1 MERGSIRLT
10 AFAIVTTSTSQHSH
24 WQLTP
29 IETFDCHKLANSSH
43 INIWLSLNK
52 WWPWYVNPVFSKK
65 IVNSSPCFSINWAN
79 FMMSPCK
86 TCDVSHVYWGL
97 GYTPRVKGLC
107 MYVLHSIH
115 STEEQVL
122 RSLVP
127 PTPQIL
133 KTGSV
138 DSWLPSFA
146 HGHPIQTYHPSV
158 LGNAQGSRVQV
169 RSKCPMHYSRQA
181 NGGLGLAS
189 LISW

>member
-1 MERGSIRLT
+1 
-10 AFAIVTTSTSQHSH
+10 
-24 WQLTP
+24 
-29 IETFDCHKLANSSH
+29 
-43 INIWLSLNK
+43 
-52 WWPWYVNPVFSKK
+52 
-65 IVNSSPCFSINWAN
+65 
-79 FMMSPCK
+79 MMSPCK
-86 TCDVSHVYWGL
+86 TCDVSHVYLGL

-146 HGHPIQTYHPSV
+146 HGHPIQTYHSSV

-169 RSKCPMHYSRQA
+169 RLNVRCIIHDKQMVVSVWLH
-181 NGGLGLAS
+181 
-189 LISW
+189 

>member
-1 MERGSIRLT
+1 
-10 AFAIVTTSTSQHSH
+10 
-24 WQLTP
+24 
-29 IETFDCHKLANSSH
+29 
-43 INIWLSLNK
+43 
-52 WWPWYVNPVFSKK
+52 
-65 IVNSSPCFSINWAN
+65 
-79 FMMSPCK
+79 
-86 TCDVSHVYWGL
+86 
-97 GYTPRVKGLC
+97 

-146 HGHPIQTYHPSV
+146 HGHPIQTYHSSV

-189 LISW
+189 LISWWAASFITRPLLHKDGEVKLPVQSPVLMSVYSELVRFEANVYFFQPAGYACHLRPGGSTADPHHELGPACRDHRHLH